1 MRGRRSS
8 TRCFGA
14 LALVVAALC
23 ATAAALGAGAKP
35 LTLGLG
41 QGVAVS
47 GTDIVCAFGGPANQV
62 GLACLSAHPKA
73 NAAFSFRVD
82 ENELAAFRSTSG
94 RTTRVGRWKEP
105 ASRISQPRSAA
116 VSDFNLIAHVPV
128 GARFRASGTDLG
140 CTVYAFKG
148 RTEVACFKLDSSGL
162 PLNGSYAAALDAR
175 GLQVSRFDGGHGTTV
190 FVGP

>member
-1 MRGRRSS
+1 MPSRRCP
-8 TRCFGA
+8 TRCFCA
-14 LALVVAALC
+14 LALVIASLC

-62 GLACLSAHPKA
+62 GLACLSAHA
-73 NAAFSFRVD
+73 TTNAAYSFRID
-82 ENELAAFRSTSG
+82 ENELAAFRSSSG
-94 RTTRVGRWKEP
+94 RTTRVARWKEP
-105 ASRISQPRSAA
+105 ASHISQPRSAA
-116 VSDFNLIAHVPV
+116 VSDFKITAHVPV
-128 GARFRASGTDLG
+128 GAGFRAAGTDLA

-148 RTEVACFKLDSSGL
+148 RTNVACFKLDPSGA
-162 PLNGSYAAALDAR
+162 PLNGSYAAALDAH
-175 GLQVSRFDGGHGTTV
+175 GLQVSRFEGGHGTTV